1 LTRSLPFSPKKQ
13 EFIQK
18 NMMEFAHDVLKDV
31 SYNTTDFSK
40 TDSLINNEESYNQ
53 GWIYLIN

>member
-1 LTRSLPFSPKKQ
+1 
-13 EFIQK
+13 
-18 NMMEFAHDVLKDV
+18 MMEFAHDALKDV

-40 TDSLINNEESYNQ
+40 TDSLINNEESYNK